1 MSLIKRLFQP
11 AQPAQQVTTPSVQE
25 HPNFWMY
32 Q

>member
-1 MSLIKRLFQP
+1 MSLIKRFFQP
-11 AQPAQQVTTPSVQE
+11 AQSVQQAATPSAQE

>member
-1 MSLIKRLFQP
+1 MSLIKRFFQP
-11 AQPAQQVTTPSVQE
+11 AQLTQQVATPKVQE

>member
-1 MSLIKRLFQP
+1 MSLIKRFFQP
-11 AQPAQQVTTPSVQE
+11 AQPSQQAATPSAQE

>member
-1 MSLIKRLFQP
+1 MSLIKRFFQP
-11 AQPAQQVTTPSVQE
+11 SQPSQQPNTSNAQE